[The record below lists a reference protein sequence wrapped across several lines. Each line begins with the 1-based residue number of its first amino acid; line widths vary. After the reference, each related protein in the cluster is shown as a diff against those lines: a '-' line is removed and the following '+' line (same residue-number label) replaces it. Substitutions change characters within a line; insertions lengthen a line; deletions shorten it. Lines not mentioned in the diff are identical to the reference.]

1 MLYKEEIIV
10 TLNSSNNFKN
20 NKIYTSKSLIQ
31 FTLGLFNFSR
41 LIFRILLCYIRLK
54 IIIFQQNNSTNININ
69 SITRL
74 CLLKTISPPILNRI
88 VFLIFASYQIVYML

>member
-41 LIFRILLCYIRLK
+41 LIFRNTSFYSIKNDYI
-54 IIIFQQNNSTNININ
+54 ST
-69 SITRL
+69 
-74 CLLKTISPPILNRI
+74 K
-88 VFLIFASYQIVYML
+88 